1 MRRVFY
7 NKQSIATIMNTQQTL
22 EQLKE
27 LKLYGMAGCYDTQL
41 HQPAEKQPDAHTL
54 MAMMTEAEA
63 VSRIHQR
70 TNLYL
75 RLARFRYNVL
85 PEQLSCTAERTL
97 SQEPPDVVNPGW
109 PALSVAKLA

>member
-1 MRRVFY
+1 
-7 NKQSIATIMNTQQTL
+7 MNTQQTF

-27 LKLYGMAGCYDTQL
+27 LKLYGMAGCYDTYL
-41 HQPAEKQPDAHTL
+41 HLAAEKQPDAHTL

-75 RLARFRYNVL
+75 RLARLRYAVL
-85 PEQLSCTAERTL
+85 PEQIHCSFERNLSKEQLQVLCETTFIDNAENVLIT
-97 SQEPPDVVNPGW
+97 G
-109 PALSVAKLA
+109 AT